1 MAGTG
6 GHDLSAVGRDSGRV
20 PGDLTRG
27 ARLWRVSLT
36 AVWLVYLVEPVSGLF
51 GHRHDAL
58 YIAGGMAIIGA
69 FCVIFVITIA
79 DWSQTARRST
89 LWLGALYALA
99 LAACI
104 LYGGSGAESLWIYV
118 SAIAGLVIPVQ
129 RTALAVLAV
138 VGVSYVVTSLTSHLD
153 MADFLV
159 NLLPTVLLG
168 LAMIGLRS
176 HFELT
181 RELSE
186 ARETVAS
193 LAASQ
198 ERLRLA
204 RDMHDLTGQSLSM
217 ITLKSELALRLLG
230 RLPQGPD
237 RDRVSE
243 EIEQVGAVS
252 RQTLHDIREAI
263 SGYRRPTLAVE
274 IITAR
279 AALESAGI
287 TSHDDADLTLLS
299 GTFDP
304 DAEAALAWCLREAV
318 TNVVRHSGART
329 CHIGLARQG
338 GTLTLEVRDDGRG
351 HVGAESA
358 GSGTGL
364 RGMSERLCAVGGG
377 LELRPAEAPGF
388 RLVATMPATVRPAT
402 GQPAA
407 GRPATDRPAGGGS
420 ADGADGGPDGDG
432 ADCGG
437 AGDAAPARRRAR
449 TLP

>member
-6 GHDLSAVGRDSGRV
+6 GNELSAVGRYSGRV
-20 PGDLTRG
+20 PGELSRG

-36 AVWLVYLVEPVSGLF
+36 SVWLVYLIEPVSGLF

-58 YIAGGMAIIGA
+58 YIGGGLAIIAA
-69 FCVIFVITIA
+69 FCVIFVVTIA
-79 DWSQTARRST
+79 DRGESARRP
-89 LWLGALYALA
+89 LIWLGALFALA

-104 LYGGSGAESLWIYV
+104 LYGGAGATSLWIYV
-118 SAIAGLVIPVQ
+118 SAIAGLVIPRQ
-129 RTALAVLAV
+129 RTAIVVLALSGV
-138 VGVSYVVTSLTSHLD
+138 CYTVTCFTGHVGMT
-153 MADFLV
+153 DFLV

-168 LAMIGLRS
+168 LAMIGLRN

-181 RELSE
+181 RELGE
-186 ARETVAS
+186 ARETVAR

-230 RLPQGPD
+230 RLPAGPD
-237 RDRVSE
+237 RDRVSD

-279 AALESAGI
+279 AALEAAGI
-287 TSHDDADLTLLS
+287 TSQDDADLTLLS

-329 CHIGLARQG
+329 CHIRLARRG
-338 GTLTLEVRDDGRG
+338 GTVTLEVRDDGRG
-351 HVGAESA
+351 HVGAEP
-358 GSGTGL
+358 SGTGL
-364 RGMSERLCAVGGG
+364 RGMSERLGAVGGS
-377 LELRPAEAPGF
+377 LELRPAGPPGF
-388 RLVATMPATVRPAT
+388 RLIATVPTTSA
-402 GQPAA
+402 PAA
-407 GRPATDRPAGGGS
+407 
-420 ADGADGGPDGDG
+420 ADEDGDG
-432 ADCGG
+432 DVVDGG
-437 AGDAAPARRRAR
+437 GDGVANANARRGA
-449 TLP
+449 TVTE

>member
-1 MAGTG
+1 VPGTG
-6 GHDLSAVGRDSGRV
+6 NDDLAAADRNPRRV
-20 PGDLTRG
+20 AGELTRG
-27 ARLWRVSLT
+27 ARIWRVSLT
-36 AVWLVYLVEPVSGLF
+36 AVWLVYLIEPVSGLF
-51 GHRHDAL
+51 GRHHSAF
-58 YIAGGMAIIGA
+58 YIGGGLAIIGA
-69 FCVIFVITIA
+69 FCVVFVITLA
-79 DWSQTARRST
+79 DWNATARRSAT
-89 LWLGALYALA
+89 WLAALFALA
-99 LAACI
+99 LAACVF
-104 LYGGSGAESLWIYV
+104 YGGSGATSLWIYV
-118 SAIAGLVIPVQ
+118 SAIAGLSIARQ

-138 VGVSYVVTSLTSHLD
+138 TGVTYTITCYTGHVD
-153 MADFLV
+153 MADFLI

-168 LAMIGLRS
+168 LAMIGLRN

-186 ARETVAS
+186 ARETVAR

-230 RLPQGPD
+230 RLPAGPD
-237 RDRVSE
+237 RDRARD

-279 AALESAGI
+279 AALEAAGI
-287 TSHDDADLTLLS
+287 APQDDADLTLLS

-329 CHIGLARQG
+329 CQIRLARRG

-351 HVGAESA
+351 RA
-358 GSGTGL
+358 GVEPAGRGSGTFTGTGL
-364 RGMSERLCAVGGG
+364 RGMSERLCAVGGS
-377 LELRPAEAPGF
+377 LELRPAGPPGF
-388 RLVATMPATVRPAT
+388 RLIAAVPATPAPAPAPAPAADDPAAT
-402 GQPAA
+402 PAA
-407 GRPATDRPAGGGS
+407 GRAS
-420 ADGADGGPDGDG
+420 
-432 ADCGG
+432 
-437 AGDAAPARRRAR
+437 ARRDA
-449 TLP
+449 TVAE

>member
-1 MAGTG
+1 MAETG
-6 GHDLSAVGRDSGRV
+6 GNDVAATSPNPRRAADQLS
-20 PGDLTRG
+20 RG

-36 AVWLVYLVEPVSGLF
+36 SVWLVYLIEPVSGLF
-51 GHRHDAL
+51 GHHHDAY
-58 YIAGGMAIIGA
+58 YIGGGLAIIGA
-69 FCVIFVITIA
+69 FCVVFVITLA
-79 DWSQTARRST
+79 DWNASNRRAAI
-89 LWLGALYALA
+89 WLGGLFALA
-99 LAACI
+99 LAACVF
-104 LYGGSGAESLWIYV
+104 YGGSGATSLWIYV
-118 SAIAGLVIPVQ
+118 SALAGLTIPKQ
-129 RTALAVLAV
+129 RTAFWVLALI
-138 VGVSYVVTSLTSHLD
+138 GASYCVTSLTGHVD
-153 MADFLV
+153 MGDFFI

-168 LAMIGLRS
+168 LAMIGLRN

-186 ARETVAS
+186 ARETVAR

-230 RLPQGPD
+230 RLPAGPD
-237 RDRVSE
+237 RDRARD

-287 TSHDDADLTLLS
+287 APQDDAELTLLS

-329 CHIGLARQG
+329 CHIRLARRG
-338 GTLTLEVRDDGRG
+338 GTLSLEVRDDGRG
-351 HVGAESA
+351 HVGAEPTGA
-358 GSGTGL
+358 EPTGAGL
-364 RGMSERLCAVGGG
+364 RGMSERLGAVGGS
-377 LELRPAEAPGF
+377 LELRPAGPPGF
-388 RLVATMPATVRPAT
+388 RLIATVPATPRPDAS
-402 GQPAA
+402 A
-407 GRPATDRPAGGGS
+407 ATDPDPTTDDAAARTDAGGK
-420 ADGADGGPDGDG
+420 ATARKGA
-432 ADCGG
+432 
-437 AGDAAPARRRAR
+437 
-449 TLP
+449 TVTE